1 MEERQSRLSSTVWR
15 RFQQYFCVR
24 LIPQNSMF
32 SNFCHVLKFYSD
44 IDNQV
49 KDKVAKSL
57 LSTNGCNSVA
67 IKRLNSS
74 QDWVGNIFCEFT
86 DETDL
91 NEDELHKVLH
101 EAAVN
106 IQYILPEFK
115 ENKIE

>member
-1 MEERQSRLSSTVWR
+1 MGQINLYTAVEEMKAVSKAEGT
-15 RFQQYFCVR
+15 
-24 LIPQNSMF
+24 F
-32 SNFCHVLKFYSD
+32 SITATLVCGQH
-44 IDNQV
+44 
-49 KDKVAKSL
+49 
-57 LSTNGCNSVA
+57 
-67 IKRLNSS
+67 
-74 QDWVGNIFCEFT
+74 VGNIFCEFT

>member
-1 MEERQSRLSSTVWR
+1 M
-15 RFQQYFCVR
+15 
-24 LIPQNSMF
+24 
-32 SNFCHVLKFYSD
+32 
-44 IDNQV
+44 
-49 KDKVAKSL
+49 
-57 LSTNGCNSVA
+57 A

-101 EAAVN
+101 EATVN